1 MINIKTGSLD
11 SAHQQPV
18 INNITRSTVY
28 PDIRAKGEFLYDD
41 VLWPVMP
48 EERQQDV
55 KIMNSLFK
63 AVDRTYA
70 SCSRFLAIRYDFHQ
84 PQYTADNRVITRFHQ
99 LLIPALRN
107 EYPKSFAR
115 VFWVREQN
123 QAAAQH
129 YHYLLMVDGNC
140 VRHPLKINKLVESC
154 WNIATGGT
162 VWFPKHGYYLIRK
175 NDTEAMAALL
185 LRVSYF
191 AKRHS
196 KEGIAKDI
204 ARSGTRHYPFLKK
217 AKHTKTAQLRTQIA
231 DFDRAQPH
239 CPLPGKLDSLFT
251 PAELTASEPATLTL
265 TDSQQLDDAALLPMK
280 ALKRALQ
287 RFNTLRGRLRDGNS
301 IVVSAKLS
309 PHWHRHFER
318 YYRYYWPCNISVS
331 QYCRWYYLNP
341 STASRYLCNYP
352 ANLVNPWLLASWL

>member
-1 MINIKTGSLD
+1 MINSKISSLD
-11 SAHQQPV
+11 SAHQQTV
-18 INNITRSTVY
+18 INNIARSTVY
-28 PDIRAKGEFLYDD
+28 PNIRAKGDFLYDD

-48 EERQQDV
+48 EECQQDV

-70 SCSRFLAIRYDFHQ
+70 SCSRFLAIRYDFHL

-99 LLIPALRN
+99 LLIPALRK

-123 QAAAQH
+123 RAPAQH
-129 YHYLLMVDGNC
+129 YHYLLKVDGNY

-154 WNIATGGT
+154 WKIATGGT

-185 LRVSYF
+185 LRISYF

-196 KEGIAKDI
+196 KEGIAKGI

-217 AKHTKTAQLRTQIA
+217 TKHTKTVQLRTQIA
-231 DFDRAQPH
+231 DFDRAQAH

-251 PAELTASEPATLTL
+251 PVEHSAGKPTALTL
-265 TDSQQLDDAALLPMK
+265 SDSQQLDKAALLPMK
-280 ALKRALQ
+280 ALRRALQ
-287 RFNTLRGRLRDGNS
+287 RFSTLRGRLPDGNS
-301 IVVSAKLS
+301 VVAGTKLS
-309 PHWHRHFER
+309 LHWHRHFER

-341 STASRYLCNYP
+341 STAIRYLCNYP
-352 ANLVNPWLLASWL
+352 ANLVNPWLLAFWL

>member
-1 MINIKTGSLD
+1 MINSKIGSLD
-11 SAHQQPV
+11 SADHEPV
-18 INNITRSTVY
+18 INNITRSKVY
-28 PDIRAKGEFLYDD
+28 PDIRANGEFLYDN

-48 EERQQDV
+48 EESQQDT

-70 SCSRFLAIRYDFHQ
+70 SCSRFLAIRYDFHL
-84 PQYTADNRVITRFHQ
+84 PQYTADNRVITCFHQ
-99 LLIPALRN
+99 LMIPAFRKL
-107 EYPKSFAR
+107 YSKSFAR

-123 QAAAQH
+123 KAPAQH

-154 WNIATGGT
+154 WNKATGGT

-175 NDTEAMAALL
+175 NDTEAMTALL
-185 LRVSYF
+185 LRMSYF

-196 KEGIAKDI
+196 KEEIARGI
-204 ARSGTRHYPFLKK
+204 ARSGTQHYPYLKK
-217 AKHTKTAQLRTQIA
+217 TKLTKAMQLRTQVA
-231 DFDRAQPH
+231 DFSPAHAH

-251 PAELTASEPATLTL
+251 SVESSISEPVTPTLTIK
-265 TDSQQLDDAALLPMK
+265 QRLDEVALPPMK
-280 ALKRALQ
+280 ALRRVLQ
-287 RFNTLRGRLRDGNS
+287 RFSMLEGRLTDGDS
-301 IVVSAKLS
+301 GVASVKIS
-309 PHWHRHFER
+309 PHWRRHFER

-352 ANLVNPWLLASWL
+352 ANLINPWLLAPWL

>member
-1 MINIKTGSLD
+1 MINSKIGSLD
-11 SAHQQPV
+11 SAYQEPV
-18 INNITRSTVY
+18 INNIARSTVY
-28 PDIRAKGEFLYDD
+28 PNIRAKGEFLYDD

-48 EERQQDV
+48 EECQQDV
-55 KIMNSLFK
+55 RIMNSLFK

-70 SCSRFLAIRYDFHQ
+70 SCSRFLAIRYDFHL

-99 LLIPALRN
+99 LLIPALRK

-123 QAAAQH
+123 RAPAQH

-154 WNIATGGT
+154 WKIATGGT

-217 AKHTKTAQLRTQIA
+217 TKHTKTVQLRTQIA
-231 DFDRAQPH
+231 DFDRAQAH

-251 PAELTASEPATLTL
+251 PVEHSAGKPTALTL
-265 TDSQQLDDAALLPMK
+265 SDSQQLDKAALLPMK
-280 ALKRALQ
+280 ALRRALQ
-287 RFNTLRGRLRDGNS
+287 RFSTLRGRLPDDNS
-301 IVVSAKLS
+301 VVAGTKLN

-352 ANLVNPWLLASWL
+352 ANLVNPWLLASCL

>member
-1 MINIKTGSLD
+1 MINSKTGSLD
-11 SAHQQPV
+11 SANQEPV
-18 INNITRSTVY
+18 INNITRGTVY

-48 EERQQDV
+48 EESQQDV

-70 SCSRFLAIRYDFHQ
+70 SCSRFLAIHYDFHL

-99 LLIPALRN
+99 LMIPAFRKL
-107 EYPKSFAR
+107 YSKSFAR

-123 QAAAQH
+123 KAPAQH

-175 NDTEAMAALL
+175 NDTEAMTALL

-191 AKRHS
+191 AKQHS

-204 ARSGTRHYPFLKK
+204 ARFGARHYPYLKK
-217 AKHTKTAQLRTQIA
+217 DKHTKTAQLRTQIA
-231 DFDRAQPH
+231 DFDRAQAY
-239 CPLPGKLDSLFT
+239 CPLPGKLDSLFI
-251 PAELTASEPATLTL
+251 PAEPSAGKPATLAL
-265 TDSQQLDDAALLPMK
+265 TDSQRLDEAALLPMK
-280 ALKRALQ
+280 ALRRALQ
-287 RFNTLRGRLRDGNS
+287 RFSMLNGRLPDGNS
-301 IVVSAKLS
+301 VVAGIKLS
-309 PHWHRHFER
+309 PHWQRHFER

-352 ANLVNPWLLASWL
+352 ANLVNPWLLAFWL